1 MKFGKLLQ
9 TESVPEWRKNIY
21 DSPNTYEHS
30 DSLQTFPF
38 SPIKEEDKINEN
50 SNVEITKPNLSD
62 PTIKSQL
69 EPEEIA
75 FFEALDIE
83 LKKITEF
90 YEEKELNAKEHFKQI
105 NQAYEDLKALKNV
118 KQSNSPRS
126 DWTSKLFKERDNN
139 NSPVP
144 STNEFPVA
152 FDYKDA
158 RKRMKKAICE
168 FYRGAEML
176 KNYRNINYAGFKKI
190 LEKFD
195 MITKLNG
202 SEIYMQK
209 IEKSGFV
216 KSKPLNVLMRDT
228 EYIYTKLFGGN
239 SRSHAIKKLRT
250 PNRKH
255 KTYYLPTIRSGIY
268 IGLATLSLYNT
279 LKHVNES
286 EEGIQQL
293 SFYAGMILP
302 AILLLI
308 IGVHMVISPFV
319 GIEFRDFFI
328 ADHFSSLSYSLV
340 TLQLIPCFVSQ
351 EICNLPISIT
361 PLAPILG
368 SFGAAMRAVQCIR
381 RYYDTNAVI
390 HLANT
395 GKYIFAL
402 VAINFI
408 FYWRYTV
415 AYDADNYNK
424 ILISKILF
432 IIVQIISTIY
442 SNIWDLNQDWALLQ
456 SHSSNFLLRDELS
469 YKHKWIYY
477 IAMFINFGEMFRRWQ
492 WDIFRIEKEHVINC
506 QEERAIKELKLPTI
520 FDSTIT
526 EKIQI
531 QKSPMSPQLNRLNS
545 WRDFQPKLDK
555 NE

>member
-1 MKFGKLLQ
+1 LKAKLEKVQQAQYIEPESPATFFG
-9 TESVPEWRKNIY
+9 TINSIY
-21 DSPNTYEHS
+21 DSPITYEHS

-38 SPIKEEDKINEN
+38 SPIKEEDEINEN
-50 SNVEITKPNLSD
+50 PNLESIKPNLSD
-62 PTIKSQL
+62 PVRPPLTPLKIKINSFRRTHSMHTRIPSRMRNKSCQRLPIISIDAIKSQL
-69 EPEEIA
+69 EPDEIA

-83 LKKITEF
+83 LKKISEF
-90 YEEKELNAKEHFKQI
+90 YEEKVLNAKEHFKKI

-139 NSPVP
+139 DNSVP
-144 STNEFPVA
+144 STNELSVA

-209 IEKSGFV
+209 IDKSSFI
-216 KSKPLNVLMRDT
+216 KSKPLDVLMRDT

-239 SRSHAIKKLRT
+239 SRSYAIKKLRT

-279 LKHVNES
+279 LKYVIGS
-286 EEGIQQL
+286 EAGVQQL

-302 AILLLI
+302 AILLLL
-308 IGVHMVISPFV
+308 IGV
-319 GIEFRDFFI
+319 
-328 ADHFSSLSYSLV
+328 
-340 TLQLIPCFVSQ
+340 
-351 EICNLPISIT
+351 
-361 PLAPILG
+361 
-368 SFGAAMRAVQCIR
+368 
-381 RYYDTNAVI
+381 
-390 HLANT
+390 
-395 GKYIFAL
+395 
-402 VAINFI
+402 AI
-408 FYWRYTV
+408 
-415 AYDADNYNK
+415 
-424 ILISKILF
+424 
-432 IIVQIISTIY
+432 
-442 SNIWDLNQDWALLQ
+442 
-456 SHSSNFLLRDELS
+456 SNFLLRDELG

-477 IAMFINFGEMFRRWQ
+477 IGMCNITFLRITWILFFISDNFSIRFIVAFGEMLR
-492 WDIFRIEKEHVINC
+492 
-506 QEERAIKELKLPTI
+506 
-520 FDSTIT
+520 
-526 EKIQI
+526 
-531 QKSPMSPQLNRLNS
+531 
-545 WRDFQPKLDK
+545 
-555 NE
+555 